1 MLTDFQNSLT
11 DRLSGK
17 FAPNSYLNIPPHLRC
32 VAHVFSNTVQDQ
44 EQTQLAYISA
54 PIKWDEAPA
63 DAHVE
68 DLFAPFVVDKR
79 QTEALQTD

>member
-54 PIKWDEAPA
+54 PIK
-63 DAHVE
+63 
-68 DLFAPFVVDKR
+68 
-79 QTEALQTD
+79 